1 MLLILRKTLGLLSVF
16 AVFAAL
22 SIMAIS
28 PLPTVRAQ
36 GGNLL
41 QDPSFETTE
50 TYKRVAEDTDS
61 TTFDVPPAW
70 NGWLIKNAPG
80 DETWKNR
87 VPTGFPHTGL
97 FKIDQARSLHI
108 SRGFATFTTAVFQ
121 TVSVPQGANVQGS
134 ARGFM
139 ERGAGGSPDAGG
151 SFRVGIDPNGGSNP
165 LDPAIV
171 WSNTVSSDDAW
182 VQASTSATA
191 SGTSV
196 TLFLYATQ
204 TSPTDPNGIYWD
216 DAKLSVGGEGGAAP
230 GVTPGQTSVI
240 VPTPNVPTPPPFA
253 PYVAPQAPQ
262 ADGSIVHTVAA
273 GDTFAS
279 IAVAYG
285 VTFDELLELNN
296 METAPRF
303 LQIGQKLTVRRAAP
317 SGSSSEDIANAGN
330 EDDEDATEDVDATD
344 EVTDN
349 EERDATEEA
358 DEEEAEASPTR
369 RATESDEED
378 EASETEEATEESE
391 ETAEVIVIEPTD
403 IPATPTDGP
412 AAPVTQVAQ
421 ANANVTGVCVTL
433 FEDVNQNRIREDGE
447 GLLAGGTITLSGD
460 GETVGEYE
468 TDGASEP
475 HCFEELAVGLYTA
488 AAQAPE
494 GYGLTTAA
502 QFRVNVQSGQRVN
515 AVFGAAQGVEVA
527 SVPTANSADDTAENP
542 DTQALVQQNADDPN
556 NNALMQ
562 NLGLIVMGAA
572 GFVLIFGIGIALVLR
587 RR

>member
-1 MLLILRKTLGLLSVF
+1 MLLILRKTVWLLSLL

-22 SIMAIS
+22 SFMAIS
-28 PLPTVRAQ
+28 PLPIAHAQ
-36 GGNLL
+36 GNLL

-50 TYKRVAEDTDS
+50 TYKRVAEDDDN

-70 NGWLIKNAPG
+70 NGWIIRNAPG

-108 SRGFATFTTAVFQ
+108 SRGYATFTTAVYQ
-121 TVSVPQGANVQGS
+121 TVTVPDGANVQGS

-165 LDPAIV
+165 LDPAVV
-171 WSNTVSSDDAW
+171 WSNTVTTDDAW
-182 VQASTSATA
+182 VQATTSATA

-204 TSPTDPNGIYWD
+204 SQPTDPNGIYWD
-216 DAKLSVGGEGGAAP
+216 DASLTVGGQGGSAP
-230 GVTPGQTSVI
+230 GVTPGQTAVI

-253 PYVAPQAPQ
+253 PYVAPQSPQ

-296 METAPRF
+296 LESAPRF
-303 LQIGQKLTVRRAAP
+303 LQIGQKLVIRTAAP
-317 SGSSSEDIANAGN
+317 GGSSSEDIADEGDE
-330 EDDEDATEDVDATD
+330 EDTDSTEEADATEET
-344 EVTDN
+344 
-349 EERDATEEA
+349 DATEEA
-358 DEEEAEASPTR
+358 DATSTR
-369 RATESDEED
+369 RPAQADDED
-378 EASETEEATEESE
+378 ADETEEADADSTDEAELTEEETE
-391 ETAEVIVIEPTD
+391 EVEPTEV
-403 IPATPTDGP
+403 PATPTDAP
-412 AAPVTQVAQ
+412 PAPVTQVAQ
-421 ANANVTGVCVTL
+421 VETNVTGVCVTL
-433 FEDVNQNRIREDGE
+433 FEDANQNRIREDGE
-447 GLLAGGTITLSGD
+447 GLLVGGTITLSSE
-460 GETVGEYE
+460 GETVGEYQ

-502 QFRVNVQSGQRVN
+502 QFRVSIQSGQRVN
-515 AVFGAAQGVEVA
+515 AIFGAAVGVEVA
-527 SVPTANSADDTAENP
+527 SVPTANSADTEAEDPDAQVITAQNTDNP
-542 DTQALVQQNADDPN
+542 AT
-556 NNALMQ
+556 NALMQ
-562 NLGLIVMGAA
+562 NLGLIVLGAA